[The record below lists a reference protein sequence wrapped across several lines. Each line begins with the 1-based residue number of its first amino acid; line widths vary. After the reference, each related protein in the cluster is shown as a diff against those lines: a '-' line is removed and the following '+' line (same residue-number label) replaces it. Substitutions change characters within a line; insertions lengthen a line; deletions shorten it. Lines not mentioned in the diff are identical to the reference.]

1 MPPRSLRKPQ
11 VALLVNQ
18 RTLLPV
24 FMPLA
29 PAATL
34 DPEAFDTSEFN
45 DNLDLLLRNASL
57 D

>member
-34 DPEAFDTSEFN
+34 DPEAFDTSEFA
-45 DNLDLLLRNASL
+45 DNLDLLRNAPL

>member
-1 MPPRSLRKPQ
+1 
-11 VALLVNQ
+11 
-18 RTLLPV
+18 V
-24 FMPLA
+24 FTPLA

-45 DNLDLLLRNASL
+45 DNLDLLRNASL